1 MKINVCLFGPMKKYA
16 DKDKFQLELEE
27 GATITDLLDRLKIE
41 DRIYIVVLINGRRAY
56 DEDEPLSDVA
66 EVLIMAPTGG
76 G

>member
-27 GATITDLLDRLKIE
+27 GATITDLLDHLKIE

-56 DEDEPLSDVA
+56 DEDEPLSDGA

>member
-56 DEDEPLSDVA
+56 DEDEPLSDDA

>member
-56 DEDEPLSDVA
+56 DEDEPLSDGA